1 MRLTTA
7 LMTVSLWGLTSHS
20 AWAQE
25 LPDPTSEEQTAQP
38 AFRLD
43 GDAFFYTG
51 PDMMI
56 HQIQLPCIGLDLM
69 ATDEAAYI
77 ACGLD
82 GLLVVP
88 LPIDTSDVEF
98 HLRGMGGAVT
108 SLFQAQGQTWAEVT
122 RREARPVSETVSTTP
137 ISVSIGAAVVSTEP
151 AGTESADETAVLVGS
166 VIEVESGQV
175 VIDLGSEAGVARGN
189 HIELFVETSVQ
200 TSGGETAIQE
210 DRVAIGEAVAVS
222 ETRSRVSLG
231 LNERVSLNARA
242 RLTNLDLTGDVWAPA
257 RVGDIWDVA
266 FVARPFL
273 ALGTVGVGMVSEV
286 TVGYRFEQPLAVHL
300 MLDPVGIGL
309 AEEGNVLAIAGN
321 AIVSY
326 DVDSFQV
333 GLGLGWSAVND
344 ELTSGFALAEDASGS
359 GDGIEFD
366 QVRSGLSIAQYA
378 RLGSRDGLHLAGLN
392 SFILYDDEFVYGGTS
407 SLIQVPLITEGPHQ
421 LWLIFRG
428 GGGRSGYVF
437 GEAGLRVLAS
447 GNGDQGSF
455 YITPTIGG
463 ASLWGEEDIDC
474 GEYDYDYD
482 GDGVCTR
489 DVDYGG
495 PMVGIGLEW
504 RL

>member
-1 MRLTTA
+1 MRLTMA
-7 LMTVSLWGLTSHS
+7 LICVSLLGLTSDVT
-20 AWAQE
+20 WAQDSSE
-25 LPDPTSEEQTAQP
+25 PAGEEPTASPT
-38 AFRLD
+38 FRLD
-43 GDAFFYTG
+43 GDALFYTG
-51 PDMMI
+51 PDMI
-56 HQIQLPCIGLDLM
+56 SHRIQLPCVGLDLM
-69 ATDEAAYI
+69 ANDEAAYI

-88 LPIDTSDVEF
+88 LPIDTTDVEF

-108 SLFQAQGQTWAEVT
+108 SLFQAQHQTWAEVT
-122 RREARPVSETVSTTP
+122 RREARPVSETVSTAP
-137 ISVSIGAAVVSTEP
+137 ISVSFDTPVVTTEPEPTDESTAVV
-151 AGTESADETAVLVGS
+151 GN

-175 VIDLGSEAGVARGN
+175 VIDLGSEAGLERGD
-189 HIELFVETSVQ
+189 HIELFVEMSVQ
-200 TSGGETAIQE
+200 TSGGESAIQE

-222 ETRSRVSLG
+222 ETSSRVALG
-231 LNERVSLNARA
+231 LNERVASNARA
-242 RLTNLDLTGDVWAPA
+242 RRTDLNLTGDVWAPA
-257 RVGDIWDVA
+257 RVGDIWDVG

-286 TVGYRFEQPLAVHL
+286 TVGYRFDQPLAIHL
-300 MLDPVGIGL
+300 ILDPVGIGL
-309 AEEGNVLAIAGN
+309 ADEGNVIAIAGN
-321 AIVSY
+321 VIASY

-344 ELTSGFALAEDASGS
+344 ELSSSFAQYEDAAGS
-359 GDGIEFD
+359 GGGIEFD

-407 SLIQVPLITEGPHQ
+407 SIIQVPLVTEGPQ

-437 GEAGLRVLAS
+437 GEAGLRVLAA

-474 GEYDYDYD
+474 GEYEYDYDYD
-482 GDGVCTR
+482 GDGVCTH